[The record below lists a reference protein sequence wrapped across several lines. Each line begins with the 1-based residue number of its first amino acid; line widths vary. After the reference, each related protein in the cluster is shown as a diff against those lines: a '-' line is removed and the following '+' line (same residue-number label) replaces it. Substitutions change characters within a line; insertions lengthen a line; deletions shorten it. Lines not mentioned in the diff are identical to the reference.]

1 MPYVE
6 RYTKSRIQR
15 LIAFDLVC
23 TMGEQI
29 RRPSCGFRSGMGI
42 LVQLRKFNRLT
53 MSFYSYDWKDG
64 WKVTTLVLLRHSPDF
79 KDKSHC

>member
-1 MPYVE
+1 
-6 RYTKSRIQR
+6 
-15 LIAFDLVC
+15 
-23 TMGEQI
+23 
-29 RRPSCGFRSGMGI
+29 
-42 LVQLRKFNRLT
+42 